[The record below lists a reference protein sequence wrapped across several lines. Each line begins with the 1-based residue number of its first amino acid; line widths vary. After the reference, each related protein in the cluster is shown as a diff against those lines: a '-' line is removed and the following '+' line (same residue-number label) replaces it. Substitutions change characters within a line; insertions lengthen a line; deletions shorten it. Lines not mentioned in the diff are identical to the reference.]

1 MIVFIKDKTSYITK
15 TMVSAVDYEIHE
27 SIYDTV
33 SSVTI
38 PTPKVLPQEG
48 DFLMFDG
55 MPFVGIV
62 TEVDI
67 DGGKTELS
75 VEQAVKLFSRD
86 MFYSATAY
94 TYMEDYLKD
103 LIDDNYTNCTDDLYE
118 VPFLVVNALSHTS
131 GSCKPDLEDN
141 IFNIK
146 SYTSKLRRLQDI
158 VCDWDFNRTQL
169 ILNITKKAFTVHN
182 IDMSNP
188 RYIVTEQTISN
199 QVIGKITVFC
209 EETSA
214 YSTWYLKTDGT
225 ITNTKPADADR
236 VQGEWTTLIVHES
249 ADIQDDV
256 RDEFAQ
262 NYYSHKISFLT
273 DSKFELYD
281 RLNLRI
287 DGMIFNSYVSGI
299 IHNKGSKYIE
309 VECGELQT
317 SYPFLNRL

>member
-209 EETSA
+209 EKTSV

-236 VQGEWTTLIVHES
+236 VQGEWTTLIVNES

-256 RDEFAQ
+256 RDTFAQ